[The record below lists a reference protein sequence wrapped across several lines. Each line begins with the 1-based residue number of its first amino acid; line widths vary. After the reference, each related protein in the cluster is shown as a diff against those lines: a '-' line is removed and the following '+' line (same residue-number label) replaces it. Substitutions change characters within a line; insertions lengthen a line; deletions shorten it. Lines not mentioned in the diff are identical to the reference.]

1 MQEQRQACAPG
12 RHSSQAPESC
22 CSPAL
27 QIPRELL
34 GHRTP
39 GGTQH
44 GRETHGPPPGHARM
58 PSLQGSVC
66 PEFRAVGGR
75 VGSEH
80 SGLTG
85 ASFTEAT
92 STQTL
97 QLSCT
102 QTSTSESGQKLQRTR
117 QGRVPGRGQP
127 APAWTHRMAGGGHG
141 RPPQERTG
149 QRSCPSGLPPGVHR
163 EARDAAR
170 GGEGGGHNTIGCC
183 RPAGGAAQEP
193 RAHGLSQPHQG
204 PEPRGPGLAMPQP
217 QLPEG
222 RGQQHMLSWPQCME
236 EGAPGCPGGKAA
248 PEERTQLRGQLWSLM
263 LLASGCPGRAP
274 GPEQRGRNGPG
285 RWAALWRW
293 GPSQGVA

>member
-170 GGEGGGHNTIGCC
+170 GGEGGGHT
-183 RPAGGAAQEP
+183 PSAAAAPQEVQP
-193 RAHGLSQPHQG
+193 KSPGHTASHSPTKGLSQ
-204 PEPRGPGLAMPQP
+204 EALA
-217 QLPEG
+217 
-222 RGQQHMLSWPQCME
+222 
-236 EGAPGCPGGKAA
+236 
-248 PEERTQLRGQLWSLM
+248 
-263 LLASGCPGRAP
+263 
-274 GPEQRGRNGPG
+274 
-285 RWAALWRW
+285 
-293 GPSQGVA
+293 